1 MAKATA
7 GLKIDIDSNSVARAS
22 RRSDGLAASTNKVS
36 AGVTKM
42 TKALAVVGAAALAAT
57 AAIIAMTA
65 RIAEQ
70 ADEIGKNSTALG
82 LTTDSYQE
90 LTLAMELTGS
100 SMEAGASSFRRLAAN
115 ALDAQQGLG
124 TAMAVFSQIGVSATT
139 ATGQI
144 RSMDDMLADIADAF
158 QDMPDGA
165 EKTARAMDLFG
176 RSGARLIPLLN
187 EGSEGIEAMRQEAR
201 DLGLV
206 LTSNVIVA
214 SEAFN
219 DNVTRMKTA
228 VGGLARDMASELIP
242 RLSEVSTQIIGVV
255 RNLRRSDS
263 ASTSFA
269 TNGLDLMIVA
279 LRSAS
284 VMSIRLAQGLMFL
297 QRTYLEVED
306 NAARTRN
313 LPGFLVGLNDAHV
326 ENPAI
331 ARIDAAAANLEVM
344 LGHVERVGRRTATSI
359 GSHMATIQDE
369 IAAAIRL
376 AESAGDDLTPSGS
389 SAAVETMDKFEL
401 AAKAAARHTLVIR
414 REMEGARHTG
424 NELRRIWSELGA
436 ENQQR
441 REQELKL
448 LEENVRIGEQKLAD
462 AMNSNKLAGAEKMAE
477 ALQRIEDRALSLRD
491 VASQAMSG
499 VLASFQS
506 FSVAALINK
515 DADALKNFGKSLGT
529 MLVQLGTMA
538 VAYAGVA
545 LLASAFPA
553 LIPLV
558 GNPAAAPGLALAGA
572 GALAA
577 GAALGAATRSSAP
590 SAAPAA
596 SAPTA
601 GPTTTQNIY
610 NVSFDSLTPARS
622 RNRAMVESLSSS
634 IGSAA

>member
-206 LTSNVIVA
+206 LTSNV
-214 SEAFN
+214 
-219 DNVTRMKTA
+219 
-228 VGGLARDMASELIP
+228 MASELIP